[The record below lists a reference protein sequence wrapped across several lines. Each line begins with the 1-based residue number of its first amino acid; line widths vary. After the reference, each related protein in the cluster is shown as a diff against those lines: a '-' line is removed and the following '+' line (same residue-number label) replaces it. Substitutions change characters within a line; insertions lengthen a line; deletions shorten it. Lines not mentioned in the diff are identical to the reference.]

1 MKKSPLLLALTATLL
16 TACQSPL
23 DQQII
28 DDQDAQLTAHSEAN
42 RRMQREIDKA
52 RIQNATLQEQLDY
65 EQSRTAEMESRMR
78 AQEAA
83 LAERDSEVEKLAAR
97 LRGTGVDV
105 ERRGDYIVLN
115 LPSGLTFPSGKA
127 ELTDNGRKAL
137 QAVAGALNADY
148 QGRTFWIEGH
158 TDNQQPKKSGW
169 ASNLELSVARAMGV
183 AAYLRTE
190 MSVPAEQLRVSGH
203 GEFAPK
209 EGNDTAEGREANRRV
224 EILVLN

>member
-1 MKKSPLLLALTATLL
+1 MKKSPLILALTAILL
-16 TACQSPL
+16 PACQSPL

-28 DDQDAQLTAHSEAN
+28 EDQDAQLQAQHESQ
-42 RRMQREIDKA
+42 RRMQREIERA

-83 LAERDSEVEKLAAR
+83 LAERDAEVEKLAGR

-105 ERRGDYIVLN
+105 ERRGDFIVLN

-127 ELTDNGRKAL
+127 DLTESGREAL
-137 QAVAGALNADY
+137 QAVADALNADY
-148 QGRTFWIEGH
+148 SGRVLWVEGH

-169 ASNLELSVARAMGV
+169 QSNLELSVERAMNVAEYMQSELGV
-183 AAYLRTE
+183 PQE
-190 MSVPAEQLRVSGH
+190 HLRVSGH

-209 EGNDTAEGREANRRV
+209 AGNDTPEGREANRRV